1 MKTNYLF
8 LLLSVLML
16 CTGCHNNE
24 PETVSLSCEDTE
36 ISTTE
41 ETTILYQ
48 TSLKEMEIT
57 EDLFTIT
64 GGNID
69 IIDDAVLFSSDKE
82 GTFKVYIDTDDF
94 TSNTITI
101 NVVKP
106 KDTQNS
112 SDESSNKN
120 PDVVKGDDNTYHNA
134 PMSVDKLKESAD
146 YLYETKSQVWV
157 QGDFPQ
163 SAMPDDEGNYHPVLW
178 NDSHTDYIY
187 LILNDDIS
195 FGGCRVYIYGTLSFD
210 GTNYSINVDS
220 IEQVD

>member
-157 QGDFPQ
+157 QGDLPQ
-163 SAMPDDEGNYHPVLW
+163 SAMPDDEGNYHGMIRIQI
-178 NDSHTDYIY
+178 IY
-187 LILNDDIS
+187 
-195 FGGCRVYIYGTLSFD
+195 T
-210 GTNYSINVDS
+210 
-220 IEQVD
+220 

>member
-16 CTGCHNNE
+16 STGCQNNDE
-24 PETVSLSCEDTE
+24 PETISLSCEDTE
-36 ISTTE
+36 ISTSE

-48 TSLKEMEIT
+48 TSLEDMEIT

-64 GGNID
+64 GGSID
-69 IIDDAVLFSSDKE
+69 IENDEVLFSSDKE
-82 GTFKVYIDTDDF
+82 GTFKVYINTNDF

-106 KDTQNS
+106 KEIQDN
-112 SDESSNKN
+112 SDESS
-120 PDVVKGDDNTYHNA
+120 DVVVGDNNTYHNA

-157 QGDFPQ
+157 QGDLPQ

-195 FGGCRVYIYGTLSFD
+195 FGGCRVYIYGTLLFD